1 MNMFKSKLK
10 NSAFIFGRI
19 LTFFITW
26 AVFLAIFITLFD
38 TFIAKLVTRRSALET
53 LITESIPVVAILMT
67 NWVINRY
74 TVNGKLDVYKLRLG
88 QLFSAFLIGMIW
100 VGTAIFGQVSTNSLY
115 QVQAEYKI
123 EPVTLA
129 IFAFA
134 LLLNTIFQE
143 LLFRG
148 YLFKIF
154 EDNLNSTKAIILSSL
169 IFLGFH
175 AGAIQAGI
183 IPAINVFGAGVIF
196 AILYYKTRSIW
207 VPVIVHYL
215 WNAIMLFVGLTK
227 IPNYPSFNLLTLYGS
242 NLFAGGDNGIEAT
255 ISTSFIIGIM
265 IFVLARYMKKV

>member
-10 NSAFIFGRI
+10 NSAFIFGRVLTYFTTWII
-19 LTFFITW
+19 LMVIFVTLFETVLKKSVAKNS
-26 AVFLAIFITLFD
+26 AVETLLAELMALLAI
-38 TFIAKLVTRRSALET
+38 
-53 LITESIPVVAILMT
+53 LITNL
-67 NWVINRY
+67 VISRY
-74 TVNGKLDVYKLRLG
+74 TVNGKLDIYQFKIS
-88 QLFSAFLIGMIW
+88 QLFSAFLIGLIW

-123 EPVTLA
+123 EPITLA
-129 IFAFA
+129 IFALA

-143 LLFRG
+143 LLIRG

-183 IPAINVFGAGVIF
+183 IPAINVFGAGVIL
-196 AILYYKTRSIW
+196 AILFYKTRSIW
-207 VPVIVHYL
+207 VPVIVHYV
-215 WNAIMLFVGLTK
+215 WNSIMLLVGLTK